1 VPEKTPSIFFTYPT
15 KPAPSTSTST
25 LPNAIQHTHLVPR
38 IHHVFERRDNRQP
51 RTDGRFV
58 VKHPPPVRPIGGRPD
73 DTLVQLEAARKR
85 LLVRRH
91 DVDARVQETRV
102 RLCDRL
108 GRGVV
113 HEDDFARFA
122 LCEAGQGVE
131 QVIEARCLRTGIVE
145 CAGPPIGNE
154 AASAIR
160 EEAHLS
166 GVGDGSDADGVR
178 TVRVDELLDE
188 LGAYATDPD
197 DGEVEGMLTTDCTH
211 GSGGCARRKVGDPM
225 ILGMA

>member
-1 VPEKTPSIFFTYPT
+1 MSLYAANVVAPTHRVPICLGDLHDGRERRTAFVPLGILVEDVAQRARKNALDLLHLS
-15 KPAPSTSTST
+15 APSTSNVHA
-25 LPNAIQHTHLVPR
+25 PNPIQYTHLVPR
-38 IHHVFERRDNRQP
+38 IHHILERRDDRQP
-51 RTDGRFV
+51 RTDGRLV
-58 VKHPPPVRPIGGRPD
+58 VKHPPSVRPIGDRPD
-73 DTLVQLEAARKR
+73 DTLVQLKAARKR

-131 QVIEARCLRTGIVE
+131 QAVEARCLRTGIIE
-145 CAGPPIGNE
+145 CVGPLLGNE
-154 AASAIR
+154 AASAVR
-160 EEAHLS
+160 EEAHLA

-178 TVRVDELLDE
+178 IV
-188 LGAYATDPD
+188 
-197 DGEVEGMLTTDCTH
+197 
-211 GSGGCARRKVGDPM
+211 
-225 ILGMA
+225 